1 MPKSRTAFWVAGAYL
16 GSLIIACTTL
26 AIFGTSQGAIRLG
39 LQATARWSY
48 CFFLLAYAGGALA
61 TIFGPAFRPIA
72 QRGRDF
78 GLAFAAAH
86 LTHASL
92 VAWLYYVS
100 PTPPV
105 SERAA
110 IFFGTALFLTYVL
123 ALLSIPNLVAR
134 LPPRVWWLLR
144 TFGMEFIAFAFLYD
158 FAYTRFVDTLT
169 HIAAY
174 IPFVALGT
182 AAALVR
188 IAAYVKKI
196 HSKYSKLSRPHA
208 DTESKMGD
216 PLHILTHHDR

>member
-1 MPKSRTAFWVAGAYL
+1 MLRPRTAFWVAGAYL
-16 GSLIIACTTL
+16 GSLVVACTTL

-48 CFFLLAYAGGALA
+48 CFFLLAYTGGALA
-61 TIFGPAFRPIA
+61 TVFGPTFRPIA

-92 VAWLYYVS
+92 VAWLYYIS

-110 IFFGTALFLTYVL
+110 IFFGTALLLTYVL
-123 ALLSIPNLVAR
+123 ALFSIPNLASR
-134 LPPRVWWLLR
+134 LPPRAWWLLR
-144 TFGMEFIAFAFLYD
+144 TFSMEFIAFAFLYD
-158 FAYTRFVDTLT
+158 FANTRFVDTLT

-174 IPFVALGT
+174 MPFVALGT
-182 AAALVR
+182 AAALLR
-188 IAAYVKKI
+188 IAAYVKSVQNKRAQ
-196 HSKYSKLSRPHA
+196 LSTPHA
-208 DTESKMGD
+208 DAES
-216 PLHILTHHDR
+216 TTAR